1 MVFFIYI
8 AREYIYIHTT
18 MNFMVF
24 FFFFLTFP
32 CKGRERGDNYGFL
45 SKVLIHILRTDSLI
59 DKYENV
65 DRGKKYDL
73 YLFFPY

>member
-1 MVFFIYI
+1 MS
-8 AREYIYIHTT
+8 IYIHTT

-24 FFFFLTFP
+24 FFFFKSHILDF
-32 CKGRERGDNYGFL
+32 NYGFL
-45 SKVLIHILRTDSLI
+45 SKVLIHILRTDSLL

-65 DRGKKYDL
+65 ERGKNYDL